1 MKIIMRLMVIYGN
14 YKMKIYLIC
23 PVRLATDK
31 NKEYLNAYVDYLE
44 KEGNDVYYPARDNP
58 YEKIDKVGDMICKAN
73 EFAIV
78 WSDEVHIY
86 WIEES
91 TGSKFDLGLTF
102 AHQKPIVI
110 LNDIK
115 VEIRDKPSFKN
126 LLNSWPFGVEQV
138 QWWRG

>member
-1 MKIIMRLMVIYGN
+1 
-14 YKMKIYLIC
+14 MKIYLIC

-31 NKEYLNAYVDYLE
+31 NREYLNAYVDYLE

-58 YEKIDKVGDMICKAN
+58 YEKIDKAGGMICKAN
-73 EFAIV
+73 ESAIV

-102 AHQKPIVI
+102 AYQKPIVI
-110 LNDIK
+110 LNDIE
-115 VEIRDKPSFKN
+115 VDRDKPSFTN